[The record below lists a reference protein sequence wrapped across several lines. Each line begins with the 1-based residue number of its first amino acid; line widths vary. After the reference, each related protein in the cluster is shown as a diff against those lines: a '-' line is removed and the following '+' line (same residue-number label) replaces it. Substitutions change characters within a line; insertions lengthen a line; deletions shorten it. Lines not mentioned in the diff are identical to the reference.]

1 MDKNTKKF
9 LIFLV
14 AIVGISV
21 AISSTALA
29 TIPLPDYSNV
39 TLNLSNHDISNL
51 RYDDN
56 GAYIFF
62 PQTGGGNG
70 SGGGNN
76 ALQMSDNNGTNHT
89 GSIIQSGLNGTF
101 FIGDTGT
108 RGWFDNVI
116 LMVAVNKAIN
126 ENFSINIVAS
136 GYQWDSVPADEYPD
150 PGDLYYVVGLNDT
163 FTSSD
168 FLYHSTFKPASS
180 PNTPIYNGQNTTS
193 GKYENTFSIMFID
206 LNVGNLGQNY
216 INQYP
221 PNTFTD
227 NGKIRLNYSISG
239 LPEGSI
245 VAFNVYGYVNQ
256 PSGSANN
263 TGVQWTNNV
272 NNNGVTVTG

>member
-14 AIVGISV
+14 AILSISV

-29 TIPLPDYSNV
+29 TVPIPSHNNV

-56 GAYIFF
+56 GAYLFF
-62 PQTGGGNG
+62 PQNLGGNG

-89 GSIIQSGLNGTF
+89 GSIIQGGLNGTF
-101 FIGDTGT
+101 FIGETGT
-108 RGWFDNVI
+108 RGWFDNII
-116 LMVAVNKAIN
+116 LMIAVNGPIN
-126 ENFSINIVAS
+126 ESFSINILAS
-136 GYQWDSVPADEYPD
+136 GYQWQSIAENEYLDPDELIPT
-150 PGDLYYVVGLNDT
+150 VGLNNT

-168 FLYHSTFKPASS
+168 FLYSSTFKPASTA
-180 PNTPIYNGQNTTS
+180 NTPIYRGQNSTD
-193 GKYENTFSIMFID
+193 TFSIMFAD

-221 PNTFTD
+221 SNSFID
-227 NGKIRLNYSISG
+227 NGKVKVDYSISG
-239 LPEGSI
+239 LPKGST
-245 VAFNVYGYVNQ
+245 VAFNVYGYVDQ
-256 PSGSANN
+256 PSGSAGN